1 LPNKSLDFFIFGTYV
16 YFSHKLLA
24 VHPKMVLQLQTYE
37 LIPSM

>member
-24 VHPKMVLQLQTYE
+24 VSPENGPPTTN
-37 LIPSM
+37 I